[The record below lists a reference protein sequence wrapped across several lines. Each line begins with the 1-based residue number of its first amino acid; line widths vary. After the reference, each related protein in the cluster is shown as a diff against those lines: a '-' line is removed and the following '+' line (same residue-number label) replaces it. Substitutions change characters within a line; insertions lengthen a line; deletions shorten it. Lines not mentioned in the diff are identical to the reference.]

1 VVVVGDDHRM
11 WVEARP
17 LTSEGLYAFARRL
30 CGEREAAAAV
40 AEANGGVEH
49 LLAGVRYRVPF
60 ELLTPE
66 LQRRAVGVLF
76 AEDAAAADGWRHTAG
91 IDGAPRQESLWYLAE
106 WFTGS
111 GENYR
116 AIREYNGLVEEE
128 VPPGKTVV
136 IPAELL
142 LPAFRGALPE
152 ASVLARADLETPT
165 AEDFGLDYDRD
176 RDGDFAGY
184 RLRPGEALYSSVVVR
199 FTGHLVAADVNSL
212 AADIATRSGIRDVTD
227 IPVGYRVKIPFDLLL
242 PEFLPAGHPRRLAY
256 EQGREASSQFSNRV
270 LARGL
275 EGITVI
281 LDAGHGGRDVGASMG
296 GVWESTYV
304 YDVALRVRQ
313 LLADHTAAAV
323 VVTTRDGDRFSIHDR
338 DVLPYS
344 RAHAVMTDPPYPIE
358 DSRTGVNLRWYLA
371 NSVYRSAVRRSGDP
385 EKTIF
390 VSIHADSLHPSVR
403 GATIYIPGADM
414 TGGNFGKSGATYQ
427 ARREYREGPRVE
439 FAHRERVKSEGLSRQ
454 LAEDV
459 LERFRAHGLGIHPTK
474 PIREKIIRQR
484 SAWVPAVLRYNAVPA
499 KVLVEIGNL
508 ANGEDRRLLQTRA
521 WRQQVAEAVVEG
533 ILDYYGASVTA
544 PAQMA
549 TAAGK

>member
-1 VVVVGDDHRM
+1 VSEESRSPIPGGPEGGRHGAGTVRRRAGRAAGATGIRPLGRTASASGTQSSRRCGPASPRLFVLTQLFFLFLCLLLPAADARAVVRRDLGEGVVVVVGDDHRL

-142 LPAFRGALPE
+142 RPAFRGALPE
-152 ASVLARADLETPT
+152 ASVLARAELDTPT

-176 RDGDFAGY
+176 KDGDFAGY

-256 EQGREASSQFSNRV
+256 EQGSN
-270 LARGL
+270 
-275 EGITVI
+275 
-281 LDAGHGGRDVGASMG
+281 
-296 GVWESTYV
+296 
-304 YDVALRVRQ
+304 
-313 LLADHTAAAV
+313 
-323 VVTTRDGDRFSIHDR
+323 F
-338 DVLPYS
+338 P
-344 RAHAVMTDPPYPIE
+344 
-358 DSRTGVNLRWYLA
+358 
-371 NSVYRSAVRRSGDP
+371 
-385 EKTIF
+385 
-390 VSIHADSLHPSVR
+390 
-403 GATIYIPGADM
+403 
-414 TGGNFGKSGATYQ
+414 
-427 ARREYREGPRVE
+427 
-439 FAHRERVKSEGLSRQ
+439 
-454 LAEDV
+454 
-459 LERFRAHGLGIHPTK
+459 
-474 PIREKIIRQR
+474 
-484 SAWVPAVLRYNAVPA
+484 
-499 KVLVEIGNL
+499 
-508 ANGEDRRLLQTRA
+508 
-521 WRQQVAEAVVEG
+521 
-533 ILDYYGASVTA
+533 
-544 PAQMA
+544 
-549 TAAGK
+549 